1 MNVKINKG
9 TSEKSFID
17 LISDKL
23 GISFEAIKVLQ
34 NEARKE
40 NKNLLQLLTEKGFP
54 EEKIAEIKAE
64 YLGYKY
70 DDLSHYY
77 PPPEIIKV
85 FPETFLKK
93 RLILPLDYDNRTLTV
108 AMVEPTDIMSLNET
122 IDILKKEGFLI
133 SEVNIVV
140 TTKTKL
146 LNKIDIIYENEK
158 QLESNQQELI
168 EKYEKKKEALSKLK
182 KSKNIDQD
190 LEELSADLP
199 VIVLANKIIEYAY
212 KKGASDIHIQPEEE
226 KVAVRCRIDGDLME
240 FLSLP
245 KNIHDGLV
253 TRYKIMCN
261 MKIDERRLPQ
271 DARINYAQFN
281 PEINIDLRVSTVP
294 TVYGEDIVMRIL
306 DKGNV
311 VLDLEKL
318 GFTEENLEL
327 YRNAIRKPYGM
338 ILLVGPTGSGKTT
351 ALYSALRE
359 IDTPEK
365 KIITVEDPVE
375 YTLGGTIVQTSINPS
390 AGYTFD
396 KALRAFLRHDP
407 DVILVGEIRDPET
420 AKIAVEASLTGHLV
434 FSTLHTNDSINT
446 VVRLGE
452 MGIESY
458 LIGDSLLLVVAQRLA
473 KRICS
478 NCKTEYKPDEKEK
491 IIIKEAG
498 FDVDENTVVYKGE
511 GCEVCNYTGY
521 KGRVGIQEVL
531 KIDREMKDLLL
542 KEVGI
547 DVLREEAIKK
557 GLKTLRQDGVLKALQ
572 GITTLDQVVKT
583 TIE

>member
-1 MNVKINKG
+1 MNVKIQKSSTN
-9 TSEKSFID
+9 KSFIE
-17 LISDKL
+17 LISENL
-23 GISFEAIKVLQ
+23 HINFEKIKKFQ
-34 NEARKE
+34 EEARRE
-40 NKNLLQLLTEKGFP
+40 NKNLLQYLIEQGFP
-54 EEKIAEIKAE
+54 EEKIAKIKAE
-64 YLGYKY
+64 YLGYTY
-70 DDLSHYY
+70 DDLSNYY
-77 PPPEIIKV
+77 PQPELIHA
-85 FPETFLKK
+85 FNETFLRK
-93 RLILPLDYDNRTLTV
+93 RMVLPLNYNNRVLTI
-108 AMVEPTDIMSLNET
+108 AMVEPSDIMTLNEV
-122 IDILKKEGFLI
+122 INILKNEGFI
-133 SEVNIVV
+133 IAEVNIIV
-140 TTKTKL
+140 TTRDNL
-146 LNKIDIIYENEK
+146 LKKIDIVFENEK
-158 QLESNQQELI
+158 QLENFKESSLKQEK
-168 EKYEKKKEALSKLK
+168 EKDVLVEQNKKVEVDKELEK
-182 KSKNIDQD
+182 
-190 LEELSADLP
+190 LSANLP
-199 VIVLANKIIEYAY
+199 IVVLANKIIEYAY

-240 FLSLP
+240 ILSLP
-245 KNIHDGLV
+245 KNIHDSLV

-281 PEINIDLRVSTVP
+281 PEIDIDLRVSTVP
-294 TVYGEDIVMRIL
+294 TVYGEDVVMRIL
-306 DKGNV
+306 DKGNA
-311 VLDLEKL
+311 VLELDKL

-327 YRNAIRKPYGM
+327 YRNAIKKPYGM

-351 ALYSALRE
+351 ALYSALKE

-446 VVRLGE
+446 VIRLGE

-458 LIGDSLLLVVAQRLA
+458 LIGDSLLLVIAQRLA
-473 KRICS
+473 KRICP
-478 NCKTEYKPDEKEK
+478 NCKVEYKPDEKEK

-498 FDVDENTVVYKGE
+498 FDVDDNTVVYKGE
-511 GCEVCNYTGY
+511 GCEKCNYTGY

-531 KIDREMKDLLL
+531 KIDKDMKDLLL
-542 KEVGI
+542 QDVGI
-547 DVLREEAIKK
+547 DVLREKAIQK
-557 GLKTLRQDGVLKALQ
+557 GLKTLRQDGVIKALK